1 MYCTWWA
8 TYKGVR
14 MIHWDSW
21 MGIPEQFLVHCT
33 YACYTGQGFA
43 MNPIPADSG
52 VSTSASYTLQRCFQ
66 CISPTHPQS
75 HVPPVLHT
83 PSPVHPSF
91 VCPSSPQPAPAPPY
105 VLWCPNTWHPTTDTP
120 QPTYQHCAALAL
132 LPHPSTPH
140 HATPHFCKCGPC
152 TRGCLQV
159 GKTTGQQNLYRWVW
173 VCQVQVGV
181 AFLEPLPNPYPC
193 MGTPKFF
200 QQIMFRLDHDQCHCQ
215 MPLDQSISILIST
228 LVLNFS
234 KPAFWS
240 LRL

>member
-1 MYCTWWA
+1 MCLQCCTPPA
-8 TYKGVR
+8 
-14 MIHWDSW
+14 
-21 MGIPEQFLVHCT
+21 LCT
-33 YACYTGQGFA
+33 
-43 MNPIPADSG
+43 PA
-52 VSTSASYTLQRCFQ
+52 LC
-66 CISPTHPQS
+66 
-75 HVPPVLHT
+75 
-83 PSPVHPSF
+83 
-91 VCPSSPQPAPAPPY
+91 APAPHN
-105 VLWCPNTWHPTTDTP
+105 LHLHPHMFCGAPTHGIPPLTP
-120 QPTYQHCAALAL
+120 PSLPTNIVAL

-240 LRL
+240 PRL